1 MTMYVNIS
9 PGTAPS
15 VAAIR
20 NQRKVAIIGRS
31 TAYSGIIDD
40 IRDADALLGSEFGLV
55 VTDPAY
61 IATKAFLSDVGGG
74 SVSSAILYC
83 IPATTSEQTEEEFD
97 GSKNGTNRVFTCQ
110 YSPLTG
116 ATDDRMFYL
125 MQPATGHTSLVCFP
139 TGIWYS
145 ITSGWDDNVVNGV
158 YNGAMTIT
166 GWNGLTI
173 SGVSLGAAT
182 GIYVLSEYD
191 RLRASVLPLPIGLA
205 YKELL
210 NPLYNFQF
218 MIFAYDPALET
229 GPTPQNL
236 TTYKYFSGNTYGGKS
251 WLHDLFLGRS
261 MVDQFVAAQ
270 KPCMFAFSLPER
282 VKPGD
287 KITGLY
293 ASGTAYNTDTYK
305 FEDLKTMVSD
315 QYVFL
320 GSTKQLAD
328 ASAIDPAV
336 DLISIRM
343 QNYRPTTT
351 FGKSLLTQ
359 SDFPDGM
366 ESRRAMNALINP
378 YVYIPV
384 SFGFTEGIRWG
395 SNLTLGTGKE
405 GKINYVQVRNYVY
418 KMVQDRIY
426 SYLFGR
432 PAYSYRGIQGLRS
445 AIESVGYQAFSI
457 NKIIDSVFTVVIPI
471 EPYLLNEAK
480 LSAQDMVI
488 LASARTSTLVDG
500 ISISYLFAGDIEY
513 INVTALFGTG

>member
-1 MTMYVNIS
+1 MTMYVNIT

-20 NQRKVAIIGRS
+20 NQRKVVIIGKA

-40 IRDADALLGSEFGLV
+40 IRDADALLGEEYGLV
-55 VTDPAY
+55 TTDSAY

-74 SVSSAILYC
+74 AVSSVILYC
-83 IPATTSEQTEEEFD
+83 IPSTSSEQTEEEFD
-97 GSKNGTNRVFTCQ
+97 GIKNGTNQTFVCQ

-116 ATDDRMFYL
+116 ATDDRQFYL
-125 MQPATGHTSLVCFP
+125 MQPATGSLTSVTFP
-139 TGIWYS
+139 TGAWYKV
-145 ITSGWDDNVVNGV
+145 TSGWEDHVVNGI
-158 YNGAMTIT
+158 YNGAMTLNSIS
-166 GWNGLTI
+166 GLTI
-173 SGVSLGAAT
+173 SGVTQGTAT
-182 GIYVLSEYD
+182 GIFVLSEYD
-191 RLRASVLPLPIGLA
+191 RLQASVVPQPIGLA
-205 YKELL
+205 YKELS

-218 MIFAYDPALET
+218 LLFAYDPSKET
-229 GPTPQNL
+229 GPTPGSNIG
-236 TTYKYFSGNTYGGKS
+236 YKYFSGLCYGGKG

-261 MVDQFVAAQ
+261 MVDQFVANQ

-293 ASGTAYNTDTYK
+293 ASGTAYDTDAYK
-305 FEDLKTMVSD
+305 FEDLKNMVSD

-328 ASAIDPAV
+328 ESAIDPAV
-336 DLISIRM
+336 DLTAIRM

-359 SDFPDGM
+359 SEFPDGM

-384 SFGFTEGIRWG
+384 SFGINEGIRWG
-395 SNLTLGTGKE
+395 SNLTLGSGRE
-405 GKINYVQVRNYVY
+405 GKINYVQCRNYVF
-418 KMVQDRIY
+418 KLVQDRIY
-426 SYLFGR
+426 GYLFNR
-432 PAYSYRGIQGLRS
+432 PAYTYRGVQGLRS
-445 AIESVGYQAFSI
+445 AIESAGYQAFSME
-457 NKIIDSVFTVVIPI
+457 KIIDSNFTVVIPI
-471 EPYLLNEAK
+471 ETYLQNENK
-480 LSAQDMVI
+480 LSDPDKII
-488 LASARTSTLVDG
+488 LASARASSLVDN